1 MKNSDLITEF
11 LDKTVIDSLSLLLTT
26 SDQSKIL
33 DCAKTVASQFGD
45 DFDISTEDNVTRLI
59 LSFKKNLTLLIE
71 KTWVEKSDIMLKE
84 EVLIKLEK
92 YCASIESGKW
102 SDSFAGFSQ
111 MLSDVIYLMFGQMS
125 RTPDFE
131 EYALRI
137 DPEFGIFCW
146 YIQNLPETNDW
157 SNEKNK
163 AVLLIAMFFLAN
175 Y

>member
-1 MKNSDLITEF
+1 
-11 LDKTVIDSLSLLLTT
+11 
-26 SDQSKIL
+26 
-33 DCAKTVASQFGD
+33 
-45 DFDISTEDNVTRLI
+45 
-59 LSFKKNLTLLIE
+59 
-71 KTWVEKSDIMLKE
+71 
-84 EVLIKLEK
+84 
-92 YCASIESGKW
+92 
-102 SDSFAGFSQ
+102 